1 MRQTVS
7 VRTDRRERLSSYR
20 QLAVVVPA
28 IVVVLLAGGA
38 GAIVNGHTTAGLVAI
53 GAGLLGMVACV
64 WFVMLP
70 VSDGDEG

>member
-28 IVVVLLAGGA
+28 IVVVLLVGGA
-38 GAIVNGHTTAGLVAI
+38 VAIVNGHTADGLIAI
-53 GAGLLGMVACV
+53 GAGLLGLVACV
-64 WFVMLP
+64 WFVRLP
-70 VSDGDEG
+70 VSGGDEG